1 MLRPRAKWPQSNAT
15 TETKS
20 NTTRE
25 CRTCT
30 HVERACTH
38 ARRTCTHVE
47 RARAWRRF
55 SVSDPSREGGA
66 LLTASL
72 TSQRAALHMRG
83 GASCSSVART
93 QRAGPMPLPVL
104 PPRRLPSAAAAAS
117 QRQHAMCQ
125 TKVRTGGNL
134 HQQHWISPGPFC
146 ARAGSA
152 PALAR
157 AWTAPCRCRP
167 ARGAGRARQRGRVVR
182 QAQTPA
188 SAQPRQHI
196 HRSRAQRL
204 EQLAE
209 AVLHSMR
216 RSRRFG

>member
-1 MLRPRAKWPQSNAT
+1 MCTHAERARTSNVHASGADSQSRIPRAK
-15 TETKS
+15 K
-20 NTTRE
+20 
-25 CRTCT
+25 
-30 HVERACTH
+30 ERCCQLP
-38 ARRTCTHVE
+38 RPRSELRCIC
-47 RARAWRRF
+47 
-55 SVSDPSREGGA
+55 
-66 LLTASL
+66 
-72 TSQRAALHMRG
+72 AAAHP
-83 GASCSSVART
+83 APTSVART
-93 QRAGPMPLPVL
+93 QRAGPNAITC
-104 PPRRLPSAAAAAS
+104 PSAAPPPLRCGRGPLS
-117 QRQHAMCQ
+117 STRCSHRMCQ
-125 TKVRTGGNL
+125 NRRRAHGRSNCTNSTG
-134 HQQHWISPGPFC
+134 SVPGPFC